1 MKKKFWVKVMV
12 WILAA
17 LMAGSCALVLLQAC
31 SISVFGA
38 ETEVIEETEVAEVAP
53 EYVTVG
59 LMYGSDVTVG
69 FETVSTVG
77 FSINSVTLTRTE
89 RSYEEIYTLEIP
101 KISVVCDDNLSQTA
115 YTYSIYDTSKRCVVG
130 GYHLETADD
139 IESHEEAD
147 AMLELVKEW
156 LKEEG
161 SDMHPFVA
169 YIKGSYKIRIGD
181 YSSAANVEKKLA
193 TIPNMAKEIDL
204 DIVGPSDTA
213 VMIVDP
219 ETNVIHFEYDGGKE
233 TSMGLVALEKE
244 GEKQY
249 LKTPANRLYDGVFVY
264 RRYKTDT
271 VNGVALTNLLPIE
284 DYIAGVVPYEISPK
298 WPYEALRAFAITV
311 RGYTVQNKN
320 RHYTSYGF
328 DICNT
333 THCQVYRGI
342 ADANESV
349 FEAVASTKGLV
360 LSDGKNVVTTYYSSS
375 TGGYTAAAKDTWGGE
390 DSPYLIPTYTPWER
404 YSEHNNGLWISEV
417 SGSDLANYLRS
428 KGYDKINGKSI
439 VDIKIN
445 SFSGDSSYVY
455 SITYTDSNGNVL
467 TIERC
472 DKVRT
477 SISKYVKS
485 ANFVVGK
492 GSVTYDYDNVI
503 KIDPSGSFTSVTG
516 NYLQIEEEAP
526 KVLTASG
533 IKTIDNERVY
543 VHNGEGAVRYQLG
556 GLSVANGE
564 SGYYYNIADK
574 IGVILRRVTKTVT
587 AADEDTFIFAGKGW
601 GHGVGISQ
609 YGTHDLAEAGST
621 AEQILSLYFPK
632 LSLTDYHE
640 IKGNF

>member
-12 WILAA
+12 WILAV

-38 ETEVIEETEVAEVAP
+38 EADVVEEAEVAEIAP
-53 EYVTVG
+53 EFVTVG

-77 FSINSVTLTRTE
+77 FSINKTVLTRTE
-89 RSYEEIYTLEIP
+89 RSYEEIYKIELP

-115 YTYSIYDTSKRCVVG
+115 YTYSIYDTSKRCVIG
-130 GYHLETADD
+130 GYHLETAMD
-139 IESHEEAD
+139 IETREDAD
-147 AMLELVKEW
+147 VMLELVKEW
-156 LKEEG
+156 LTAEG

-169 YIKGSYKIRIGD
+169 YINGVYKIRIGD
-181 YSSAANVEKKLA
+181 YSSEANVEKKLA
-193 TIPNMAKEIDL
+193 TIPNMAAEIEL

-219 ETNVIHFEYDGGKE
+219 ETNVIYFEYDGGKD
-233 TSMGLVALEKE
+233 TSMGLKALEKD

-264 RRYKTDT
+264 QRYKNDSA
-271 VNGVALTNLLPIE
+271 NGVALTNLLPLE

-298 WPYEALRAFAITV
+298 WPTEALRAFAITV
-311 RGYTVQNKN
+311 RGYTVNNKN

-342 ADANESV
+342 ADANEAV

-360 LSDGKNVVTTYYSSS
+360 LSDGESVVTTYYSSS
-375 TGGYTAAAKDTWGGE
+375 TGGWTASSKDTWGGD

-404 YSEHNNGLWISEV
+404 YSEHGNGLWISEV
-417 SGSDLANYLRS
+417 SGVELADYLRG
-428 KGYDKINGKSI
+428 KGYDKITGKSI
-439 VDIKIN
+439 VDIKVN
-445 SFSGDSSYVY
+445 SYSGDSEYVY
-455 SITYTDSNGNVL
+455 SVSYTDSKGNVL

-492 GSVTYDYDNVI
+492 GSVTYSYDNVV
-503 KIDPSGSFTSVTG
+503 KIDPNGKFTSVTG
-516 NYLQIEEEAP
+516 NYLPIEEEKP
-526 KVLTASG
+526 KVLTSSG
-533 IKTIDNERVY
+533 IKDIDKPSVY
-543 VHNGEGAVRYQLG
+543 VHNSEGINRTELES
-556 GLSVANGE
+556 LTVANGE

-574 IGVILRRVTKTVT
+574 IGVILRRITNTYT
-587 AADEDTFIFAGKGW
+587 AASDDIFIFAGKGW

-609 YGTHDLAEAGST
+609 YGTHDLAAAGST

-632 LSLTDYHE
+632 LSLIDYHE